1 MCGVMNAEKGWV
13 FQLHIGAIRN
23 NNTRMFNILGA
34 DSGYDSMGDFRI
46 AQPLARLLNQLVM
59 ENQLPRTVLYNIK
72 PADNEVMATMAGN
85 FQDGVIPGKIHHGP
99 PLWILDQLNGLEN
112 QLESSSD
119 MGYIIAFID
128 MTIVYRCI
136 L

>member
-1 MCGVMNAEKGWV
+1 MEARQYKSAFLFMCGVMNAEKGWV

-46 AQPLARLLNQLVM
+46 AQPLARLLNQLDM
-59 ENQLPRTVLYNIK
+59 ENQLPRTVLYNIN

-85 FQDGVIPGKIHHGP
+85 FQDGGIPGKIQHRSEEHTAEIQSRG
-99 PLWILDQLNGLEN
+99 Q
-112 QLESSSD
+112 
-119 MGYIIAFID
+119 
-128 MTIVYRCI
+128 R
-136 L
+136 